1 MQPDGVK
8 DHPDSGYNGTMN
20 NATTKEVEDVTLR
33 RSEDLCRLAEMLG
46 YGRGPIKQLT
56 CSNGAHVSSLLQ
68 FFDDNPGAMEAVHEF
83 VLVNLDA
90 YDLDEEEED
99 EDEEETDEA
108 CPGKRGDT
116 PRHGCVPGD
125 GVTEGC
131 EDPGGC
137 GELRPA
143 ATARGPS
150 ATS

>member
-1 MQPDGVK
+1 
-8 DHPDSGYNGTMN
+8 MN

-83 VLVNLDA
+83 VLENLDA
-90 YDLDEEEED
+90 YDLDEEEETD
-99 EDEEETDEA
+99 EDDEA
-108 CPGKRGDT
+108 CPGC
-116 PRHGCVPGD
+116 GCVPGD
-125 GVTEGC
+125 GTTEGC

-137 GELRPA
+137 GELRKL
-143 ATARGPS
+143 S
-150 ATS
+150 QV